1 LAQKANHVSL
11 MGTIL
16 NSIPAEAQITRIEY
30 EGPRIALYTKNPKY
44 LHQNNYIISEIVNTV
59 KKRVVTRTE
68 KSIRKPE
75 QDAKSILEKTIPV
88 EAGVSNFFFDDAT
101 GEVLVEANNPRVLS
115 TEVGYDLGELMG
127 QTGWKI
133 RVRKAPHI
141 ASSAIQSMYYAMRT
155 GSDERE
161 QFYREL
167 GETIFRP
174 RYAPAEQITIKCL
187 GAGQEVGRSCFLV
200 ETSESKVLLDAGIS
214 PGAKNSWDAYPRL
227 DWADVN
233 LNDIDAVVLSHA
245 HLDHM
250 GFLPA
255 LYKFGYDGPVYC
267 TEPTLPL
274 MTLLQNDFIKIAQ
287 MEGGRILY
295 DQKDIRD
302 LIQHTITLQYGT
314 VTDISPDI
322 KLVLN
327 NAGHIL
333 GSATVH
339 LHIGEGVH
347 NIVYT
352 GDYKYGRTQ
361 LFDSAS
367 WNYPRVETLITEA
380 TYGNKEDIMPP
391 REEVEMNF
399 VNAINSTLAN
409 GGKVLIPIPA
419 VGRAQEII
427 LVLDHYMKNKIL
439 TEAPVFLEGMIS
451 EATAIHVSYAE
462 YLSRELR
469 SKILEQG
476 VNPFVSE
483 YFTSIEHPSKRD
495 EALREGPAVIM
506 ATSGMLEGG
515 PVLQYFEHIAPSERN
530 KILFVS
536 YQVQGTLGR
545 RVLDG
550 TKQASLLG
558 DNGKI
563 KIVDVNASTEKVDG
577 FSGHSDYNQIIRF
590 IGKMRPKLQQVI
602 VQHGDKR
609 KIENLAYVI
618 QRIYRIP
625 ALRPAVQEAI
635 RVF

>member
-1 LAQKANHVSL
+1 
-11 MGTIL
+11 M
-16 NSIPAEAQITRIEY
+16 
-30 EGPRIALYTKNPKY
+30 
-44 LHQNNYIISEIVNTV
+44 
-59 KKRVVTRTE
+59 
-68 KSIRKPE
+68 
-75 QDAKSILEKTIPV
+75 
-88 EAGVSNFFFDDAT
+88 
-101 GEVLVEANNPRVLS
+101 
-115 TEVGYDLGELMG
+115 
-127 QTGWKI
+127 
-133 RVRKAPHI
+133 
-141 ASSAIQSMYYAMRT
+141 
-155 GSDERE
+155 
-161 QFYREL
+161 
-167 GETIFRP
+167 
-174 RYAPAEQITIKCL
+174 
-187 GAGQEVGRSCFLV
+187 
-200 ETSESKVLLDAGIS
+200 DAGIS

-233 LNDIDAVVLSHA
+233 LSDIDAVVLSHA

-287 MEGGRILY
+287 MEGGRVLY

-339 LHIGEGVH
+339 LHIGEGIH
-347 NIVYT
+347 NIVYS

-399 VNAINSTLAN
+399 VRAINNTLAN

-427 LVLDHYMKNKIL
+427 LVLDHYMRNKVL

-451 EATAIHVSYAE
+451 EATAIHVSYAD

-515 PVLQYFEHIAPSERN
+515 PVLQYFEHIAPSEKN

-563 KIVDVNASTEKVDG
+563 KIVDVKASTEKVEG

>member
-1 LAQKANHVSL
+1 MAQKANQVNL
-11 MGTIL
+11 MSTIL
-16 NSIPAEAQITRIEY
+16 NNIPAEAKITRIEY
-30 EGPRIALYTKNPKY
+30 EGPRIALYTKNPAY
-44 LHQNNYIISEIVNTV
+44 LQKNNYIISEIVNSL

-75 QDAKSILEKTIPV
+75 NEAKAILEKLLPA
-88 EAGVSNFFFDDAT
+88 EAGASNYFFDDAF
-101 GEVLVEANNPRVLS
+101 GEITAEVNTPKLLS
-115 TEVGYDLGELMG
+115 PESGFDLGNAME

-133 RVRKAPHI
+133 KVRKAPHVP
-141 ASSAIQSMYYAMRT
+141 STAIQNIYYALKADTDGREKFMR
-155 GSDERE
+155 D
-161 QFYREL
+161 L
-167 GETIFRP
+167 GEAIFRP
-174 RYAPAEQITIKCL
+174 RITSSEQITIKTL
-187 GAGQEVGRSCFLV
+187 GSFQEVGRSCLLL
-200 ETSESKVLLDAGIS
+200 ETAESKILLDCGIH
-214 PGAKNSWDAYPRL
+214 PGARNNWDAFPRL
-227 DWADVN
+227 DWADIS
-233 LNDIDAVVLSHA
+233 LDELDAVIISHS

-274 MTLLQNDFIKIAQ
+274 MTLLQNDFVKIAQ
-287 MEGGRILY
+287 IEGGRMIY
-295 DQKDIRD
+295 DPRDIRD
-302 LIQHTITLQYGT
+302 AIQHSITLPYGM

-339 LHIGEGVH
+339 LHIGEGAH
-347 NIVYT
+347 NVVYT
-352 GDYKYGRTQ
+352 GDYKYGRTM
-361 LFDSAS
+361 LLDSAT
-367 WNYPRVETLITEA
+367 WNYPRVETLITES
-380 TYGNKEDIMPP
+380 TYGAKEDIMPQ

-399 VNAINSTLAN
+399 TNAINQILKG

-419 VGRAQEII
+419 VGRAQEIL
-427 LVLDHYMKNKIL
+427 LVIDQYMRNKL
-439 TEAPVFLEGMIS
+439 LVEAPVFIEGMIS

-469 SKILEQG
+469 NKMLEEG

-483 YFTSIEHPSKRD
+483 YFTNIEHASNRE

-515 PVLQYFEHIAPSERN
+515 PVLEYFESVAPSEKN

-550 TKQASLLG
+550 SSQASLMG
-558 DNGKI
+558 EDGKI
-563 KIVDVNASTEKVDG
+563 KIVDVRCKVERIEG

-590 IGKMRPKLQQVI
+590 VGKLRPKLQQVL
-602 VQHGDKR
+602 VNHGEKR
-609 KIENLAYVI
+609 KVENLAYSI
-618 QRIYRIP
+618 QRIYRVP
-625 ALRPAVQEAI
+625 TLHPAVQEAI
-635 RVF
+635 RLY

>member
-1 LAQKANHVSL
+1 

-30 EGPRIALYTKNPKY
+30 EGPRIALYTRNPKY

-75 QDAKSILEKTIPV
+75 QEAKTILEKTIPI
-88 EAGVSNFFFDDAT
+88 EAGASNYFFDETT
-101 GEVLVEANNPRVLS
+101 GEVLIEASNPRVLS
-115 TEVGYDLGELMG
+115 SEVGYDLGELMG

-141 ASSAIQSMYYAMRT
+141 ASSAIQSMYHALRM

-161 QFYREL
+161 KFYREL
-167 GETIFRP
+167 GEAIFRP
-174 RYAPAEQITIKCL
+174 RYTSTEQITIKCL
-187 GAGQEVGRSCFLV
+187 GAGQEVGRSCWLV
-200 ETSESKVLLDAGIS
+200 ETSESKVLMDAGIS

-287 MEGGRILY
+287 IEGGRILY

-302 LIQHTITLQYGT
+302 LIQHTVTLQYGT

-339 LHIGEGVH
+339 LHIGDGVH

-399 VNAINSTLAN
+399 VRAINSTLAA

-427 LVLDHYMKNKIL
+427 LVLDHYMRNKVL

-451 EATAIHVSYAE
+451 EATAIHVSYAD

-476 VNPFVSE
+476 INPFVSE

-515 PVLQYFEHIAPSERN
+515 PVLQYFEHIAPSDRN

-563 KIVDVNASTEKVDG
+563 KIVDVNASTEKVEG

>member
-1 LAQKANHVSL
+1 

-75 QDAKSILEKTIPV
+75 QDAKAILEKTIPV

-101 GEVLVEANNPRVLS
+101 GEVTVEANNPRVLS
-115 TEVGYDLGELMG
+115 PDVGYDLGDLMG
-127 QTGWKI
+127 KTGWKI

-141 ASSAIQSMYYAMRT
+141 ASSAIQSMYYALRT

-161 QFYREL
+161 KFYREL

-174 RYAPAEQITIKCL
+174 RYASSEQVTIKCL
-187 GAGQEVGRSCFLV
+187 GAGQEVGRSCWLV
-200 ETSESKVLLDAGIS
+200 ETSESKVLMDAGIS

-233 LNDIDAVVLSHA
+233 LNEIDAVVLSHA

-255 LYKFGYDGPVYC
+255 LYKFGYEGPVYC

-295 DQKDIRD
+295 DQKDIRS

-333 GSATVH
+333 GSSTVH

-352 GDYKYGRTQ
+352 GDYKYGKTQ

-427 LVLDHYMKNKIL
+427 LVLDHYMRNKVL

-451 EATAIHVSYAE
+451 EATAIHVSYAD

-476 VNPFVSE
+476 INPFVSE
-483 YFTSIEHPSKRD
+483 YFTSIEHPSNRD

-550 TKQASLLG
+550 THQASLLG

-563 KIVDVNASTEKVDG
+563 KIVDVNARTEKVDG

-618 QRIYRIP
+618 QRIYRVP